1 MNGGNNNICGD
12 VDGKA
17 VVYERDDLK
26 SNPDIKLTGTVK
38 PDALY
43 TVMLSNP
50 DDYVVAIIGPII
62 HDFVGNIKGSDFAL
76 GDLSKGE

>member
-1 MNGGNNNICGD
+1 MNGGDNNICGD

-26 SNPDIKLTGTVK
+26 SNPDIKLTGAVK